1 MPRPEGSDEWTV
13 EQVREWLAT
22 HLINVQDANKR

>member
-13 EQVREWLAT
+13 EQVNEWLAT
-22 HLINVQDANKR
+22 HFINIEKK

>member
-22 HLINVQDANKR
+22 HLINKEKDK

>member
-13 EQVREWLAT
+13 EQVNEWLAT
-22 HLINVQDANKR
+22 HLINIEKE

>member
-13 EQVREWLAT
+13 EQVNEWLAT
-22 HLINVQDANKR
+22 HLINIEKDK

>member
-13 EQVREWLAT
+13 EQVNEWLAT
-22 HLINVQDANKR
+22 HLINIEKK